1 MILHLYVC
9 VCIYVQFYLSSMCV
23 RTSAFAVILIR
34 VSYLLQGGYL
44 MPPFVSD
51 FSSVTNSPLFS
62 STSSPHLFSHLLFS
76 SHFSF
81 DFSSHYLDFSPPIR
95 QADGTLLNSS
105 ATLYVTMLFQFSKVS
120 PIRSRIYG
128 IQDKLRAVEKELNR
142 IKGGKEKENDVY

>member
-1 MILHLYVC
+1 MC
-9 VCIYVQFYLSSMCV
+9 VCQRLCEIIHVCMCV
-23 RTSAFAVILIR
+23 CPTCHEVSKLHVQILSTSSTF
-34 VSYLLQGGYL
+34 SLLPSFL
-44 MPPFVSD
+44 F
-51 FSSVTNSPLFS
+51 LFS
-62 STSSPHLFSHLLFS
+62 SP
-76 SHFSF
+76 
-81 DFSSHYLDFSPPIR
+81 FSPLLSFSYFHFFYLNIFIFIFILLAIR